1 MKNKKDNGDPID
13 NLEYEKVLEEEI
25 INSYESKFQKDTE
38 QDSKKIKFYRLKRT
52 PMEVVNRLFFFF
64 FIGSFLFSLFLAYSE
79 SKLWFILYVISAL
92 SCVFYTPN
100 RKALKELIAAWP
112 NIEDIIKGRS
122 FWRKGNK

>member
-1 MKNKKDNGDPID
+1 MINKKDQSDPID

-25 INSYESKFQKDTE
+25 INSYEGKFQKDTE
-38 QDSKKIKFYRLKRT
+38 EDIKKIKFYRLKRT
-52 PMEVVNRLFFFF
+52 PLEILNRTFFFF

-79 SKLWFILYVISAL
+79 SKLWFIFYLISAF

-112 NIEDIIKGRS
+112 NIEDLIKGRS
-122 FWRKGNK
+122 MWRKGK

>member
-1 MKNKKDNGDPID
+1 MKNKKDNRDPID

-52 PMEVVNRLFFFF
+52 PLEIVNRLFFFF

-79 SKLWFILYVISAL
+79 SKLWFILYLISAL

-112 NIEDIIKGRS
+112 NIDDLIKGRS
-122 FWRKGNK
+122 LWKKGK

>member
-1 MKNKKDNGDPID
+1 MKNKKENRDPIE

-25 INSYESKFQKDTE
+25 ISSYESKFQKDTE
-38 QDSKKIKFYRLKRT
+38 EDSKKIKFYRLKST
-52 PMEVVNRLFFFF
+52 PLEILNRSFFFF

-100 RKALKELIAAWP
+100 RKTLKELIAAWP
-112 NIEDIIKGRS
+112 NIEDLIRGRS
-122 FWRKGNK
+122 LWRKGK

>member
-1 MKNKKDNGDPID
+1 MKNKKDNSDPID

-25 INSYESKFQKDTE
+25 INSYESKFNKDTE
-38 QDSKKIKFYRLKRT
+38 KNSKKDKFYRLKRT
-52 PMEVVNRLFFFF
+52 PLEILNRTFFFF

-79 SKLWFILYVISAL
+79 SKLWFVLYVISAL

-112 NIEDIIKGRS
+112 NIEDLIIGRS
-122 FWRKGNK
+122 LWRKGK

>member
-1 MKNKKDNGDPID
+1 MINKKDSSDPID
-13 NLEYEKVLEEEI
+13 NLDYEKVLEEEI
-25 INSYESKFQKDTE
+25 INSYENKFQKDTE
-38 QDSKKIKFYRLKRT
+38 EDIKKIKFYRLKRT
-52 PMEVVNRLFFFF
+52 PLEILNRTFFFF

-112 NIEDIIKGRS
+112 NVEDLIKGRS
-122 FWRKGNK
+122 MWRKGK

>member
-1 MKNKKDNGDPID
+1 MINKKDSIDPID

-25 INSYESKFQKDTE
+25 INSYESKFQKETE
-38 QDSKKIKFYRLKRT
+38 VDSKKIKFYRLKRT
-52 PMEVVNRLFFFF
+52 PLEILNRTFFFF

-92 SCVFYTPN
+92 SCIFYTPN

-112 NIEDIIKGRS
+112 NIEDLVKGRS
-122 FWRKGNK
+122 LWRKGK

>member
-1 MKNKKDNGDPID
+1 MINKKGQSDPID

-25 INSYESKFQKDTE
+25 INSYDSKFQKDTE
-38 QDSKKIKFYRLKRT
+38 EDSKKIKFYRLKRT
-52 PMEVVNRLFFFF
+52 PLEILNRSFFFF

-79 SKLWFILYVISAL
+79 SKLWFILYLISAF

-112 NIEDIIKGRS
+112 NTEDLIKRRS
-122 FWRKGNK
+122 LWRKSK

>member
-1 MKNKKDNGDPID
+1 MINKKDQSDPIH

-38 QDSKKIKFYRLKRT
+38 EDSKKIKFYRLKRSQL
-52 PMEVVNRLFFFF
+52 EIVNSTFFFF

-112 NIEDIIKGRS
+112 NIEDLIKGRS
-122 FWRKGNK
+122 LWRKGK

>member
-1 MKNKKDNGDPID
+1 MINKKDQSDPID

-38 QDSKKIKFYRLKRT
+38 PVKNKTKFYRLKRS
-52 PMEVVNRLFFFF
+52 PLEILNRTFFFF
-64 FIGSFLFSLFLAYSE
+64 FIGCFLFSLFLAYSE

-112 NIEDIIKGRS
+112 NIEDLIKGRS
-122 FWRKGNK
+122 MWRKGK

>member
-1 MKNKKDNGDPID
+1 MKNKKENSDPID
-13 NLEYEKVLEEEI
+13 NLEYENVLEEEI

-38 QDSKKIKFYRLKRT
+38 EDIKKIKFYRLKRT
-52 PMEVVNRLFFFF
+52 PLEILNRLFFFF

-92 SCVFYTPN
+92 SCIFYTPN

-112 NIEDIIKGRS
+112 NLEDLIKGKS
-122 FWRKGNK
+122 LWRKGK

>member
-1 MKNKKDNGDPID
+1 MINKRDQNDPIN

-25 INSYESKFQKDTE
+25 INSYESKFQNDTE
-38 QDSKKIKFYRLKRT
+38 EGTKNIKFYRLKRT
-52 PMEVVNRLFFFF
+52 PLEIVNRLFFFF

-79 SKLWFILYVISAL
+79 SKLWFILYLISAL

-112 NIEDIIKGRS
+112 NIEDLIKGRS
-122 FWRKGNK
+122 LWRKGK

>member
-1 MKNKKDNGDPID
+1 MKNKKDKSDPIH

-25 INSYESKFQKDTE
+25 INSYESKFQNDTE
-38 QDSKKIKFYRLKRT
+38 EDSRKIKFYRLKRT
-52 PMEVVNRLFFFF
+52 PLEILNRSFFFF
-64 FIGSFLFSLFLAYSE
+64 FIGSFLFPLFLAYSE

-112 NIEDIIKGRS
+112 NIEDLIKGRS
-122 FWRKGNK
+122 MWRKGK